1 MGDSVGGWDRSVE
14 MSWVRFQRKL
24 GDFLADLEDGA
35 TAVVHA
41 LLPSDPEEGTGPFIR
56 FSAHDR
62 GSMIRA
68 EVASN
73 HYLSG
78 PYQLTEADVAELVA
92 AGWQAPSSGEAD
104 DTGPTTDRSF
114 FFLVEQPRQRAD
126 LVALMSVRALRD
138 AFGLPHPAFLQG
150 GPLEPAPVVEAES
163 EREMR
168 GEPEFDL
175 MQMLRPESPEELDRF
190 VAQTLTEILGR
201 EAYRDDDGDFPVR
214 VGTVVL
220 FVRPLATEPIIE
232 VFSPLIRDIADR
244 DHALLEVSIL
254 NRDAQFIS
262 YHLGGSTI
270 VARMNVPAFPF
281 VPNQLA
287 VLLSRMAETLDGVD
301 EDLSLRVGGRLWLDG
316 ERTSGVAGAPD
327 DGDSWGGDAW
337 AGDAVDEADDLDIDD
352 RDDRD
357 DRDDLDGVDGDGVDA
372 EEEEELPPELL
383 ALIQVDAEATDR
395 QPPDVVAG
403 LFHGDMHLVLHSLR
417 LAEEQTIA
425 WRESTQEALAEDD
438 EDEAAACAH
447 EMRAWEKT
455 VSDLRGALRLIVGRM
470 TPGTWT
476 T

>member
-35 TAVVHA
+35 TSIVHA
-41 LLPSDPEEGTGPFIR
+41 LLASDPEQGTGPFIR
-56 FSAHDR
+56 FSAHDG

-68 EVASN
+68 EAASN
-73 HYLSG
+73 HVLSG
-78 PYQLTEADVAELVA
+78 PYQLTEADAAELSA
-92 AGWQAPSSGEAD
+92 AGWQAPAPEPAGPGAPTEGGAD
-104 DTGPTTDRSF
+104 QRSL

-138 AFGLPHPAFLQG
+138 AFGVPHPAFLQG
-150 GPLEPAPVVEAES
+150 GPLEPAPVVEPES
-163 EREMR
+163 DRVAT

-175 MQMLRPESPEELDRF
+175 MQLLRPESPEELDRY

-214 VGTVVL
+214 VGSVVL
-220 FVRPLATEPIIE
+220 FVRPLTADPIIE

-287 VLLSRMAETLDGVD
+287 VLLSRMAETLDSLD
-301 EDLSLRVGGRLWLDG
+301 DDLSLRVGGTLWL
-316 ERTSGVAGAPD
+316 AGDRSPD
-327 DGDSWGGDAW
+327 DTRHRGESDEG
-337 AGDAVDEADDLDIDD
+337 AGDARDE
-352 RDDRD
+352 RGGRQGG
-357 DRDDLDGVDGDGVDA
+357 RQGGQWGDEPGDELGDQGGA
-372 EEEEELPPELL
+372 EEDELPPELL
-383 ALIQVDAEATDR
+383 ALIQVGAEATER
-395 QPPDVVAG
+395 QSPDVVAG
-403 LFHGDMHLVLHSLR
+403 LFHGDMHLVLYSLR

-425 WRESTQEALAEDD
+425 WRESTDEALAEDD
-438 EDEAAACAH
+438 DDEAAACAQ

-455 VSDLRGALRLIVGRM
+455 VSDLRGALRLIVGRT

-476 T
+476 